1 MYLVF
6 YILIPII
13 IIIGKNSILYKYIIK
28 AEVC

>member
-1 MYLVF
+1 MLMYPVF

-13 IIIGKNSILYKYIIK
+13 VGKNSILSKYIIK